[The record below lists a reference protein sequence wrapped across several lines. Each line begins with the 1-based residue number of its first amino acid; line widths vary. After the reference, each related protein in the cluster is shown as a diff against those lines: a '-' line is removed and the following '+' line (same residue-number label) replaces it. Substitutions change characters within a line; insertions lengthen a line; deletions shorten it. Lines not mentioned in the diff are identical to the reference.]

1 MTSTPKLT
9 AIATTTSAVAN
20 STLSSAQALF
30 STTAVLAHAQAIR
43 RRQRFISDVHWGTE
57 INVRRLC
64 PYPLDEASP
73 DDLVHGYSLLDM
85 QPRAAVRLERN
96 RLLQLHL
103 ERSTLRIASL
113 HDPFTVGKSQALV
126 QQIEASLAQ
135 TQAKHQLY
143 SASLQAL
150 QELSGLVL
158 REMALTVDQSKLD
171 GNTGKTG
178 HKGLGADSGHA
189 LGHGVEPDLTIP
201 LSAQL
206 RQALAQADISTP
218 AQASPVEAMVLI
230 GQRWD
235 ALELQIT
242 ELSLDSLRQS
252 LEIQRLKHFEHIAG
266 FLAKEAADLLANE
279 KTDLSDADPHP
290 AEHDLLACGEAPYL
304 SRWPDPLGLVMANG
318 KLVKPTR
325 RV

>member
-1 MTSTPKLT
+1 M
-9 AIATTTSAVAN
+9 
-20 STLSSAQALF
+20 
-30 STTAVLAHAQAIR
+30 
-43 RRQRFISDVHWGTE
+43 SDVHWDTE
-57 INVRRLC
+57 SNVRRLC
-64 PYPLDEASP
+64 PYPLYEDSP

-103 ERSTLRIASL
+103 ERCTLRVASL

-126 QQIEASLAQ
+126 QQIETSQVQ

-143 SASLQAL
+143 LATLQAL

-158 REMALTVDQSKLD
+158 REMALTAAQSKLD
-171 GNTGKTG
+171 SNTLKTG
-178 HKGLGADSGHA
+178 RKGLTAESGHA
-189 LGHGVEPDLTIP
+189 LGHGAEPDLTIP

-206 RQALAQADISTP
+206 RKALTQADISMP
-218 AQASPVEAMVLI
+218 AQASPVEALVLI
-230 GQRWD
+230 GQRWE

-242 ELSLDSLRQS
+242 ELSLDNLRQS

-266 FLAKEAADLLANE
+266 FLAKEATDLLANE

-290 AEHDLLACGEAPYL
+290 AEHDLLACSEAPYL
-304 SRWPDPLGLVMANG
+304 SRWPDPLGLVLADG

>member
-1 MTSTPKLT
+1 MTSTPKPT
-9 AIATTTSAVAN
+9 PTTSTTVAPAN
-20 STLSSAQALF
+20 STLPSAQALF
-30 STTAVLAHAQAIR
+30 SSTAVLAQAQALT
-43 RRQRFISDVHWGTE
+43 RRQRFISDVHWDTE
-57 INVRRLC
+57 SNVRRLC

-73 DDLVHGYSLLDM
+73 DDLLHSYSLLDM

-103 ERSTLRIASL
+103 ERCTLRVASL

-126 QQIEASLAQ
+126 QQIEASLVQ

-143 SASLQAL
+143 LATLQAL

-158 REMALTVDQSKLD
+158 REMALTVAPSNLESHLV
-171 GNTGKTG
+171 KTG
-178 HKGLGADSGHA
+178 RNGLGVHA
-189 LGHGVEPDLTIP
+189 LGTGIEPDLAIP
-201 LSAQL
+201 MSVQL
-206 RQALAQADISTP
+206 RQALTQADISMP
-218 AQASPVEAMVLI
+218 AQASPVEALVLI
-230 GQRWD
+230 GQRWEL
-235 ALELQIT
+235 LELQIT

-266 FLAKEAADLLANE
+266 FLAKEATDLLANE

-290 AEHDLLACGEAPYL
+290 AEHDLLACSEAPYL
-304 SRWPDPLGLVMANG
+304 SRWPDPLGLVLADG